1 MHAGTYM
8 HVCCVKDPK
17 HKEKKIP
24 KTKFYPRVYGDLH
37 FTYDVLKA
45 YDNKYQAQVTIDNNH
60 PLGRLDQW
68 NLTWEWM
75 RNEFIYDMRGAYTHR
90 MDPSECIYG
99 PQGQYYKDFDFST
112 VMNCQKKPL
121 ISDLPSE
128 KENDEKMGKL
138 PFCCKNG
145 VLLPKTMN
153 ETKARAMFQLQV
165 FKLPPD
171 LNRTAITP
179 PMNWKIVGRLNSDY
193 KCGPPVRVDPTE
205 FPDPSGTDATT
216 SAIASWQVNCNMT
229 RPKPKQSKCC
239 VSYSAYYSDAAIPCG
254 TCACGCD
261 DDDDTLP
268 PRCDKNARAMHIP
281 PDALLVPFVNRTAK
295 AKVHQG
301 G

>member
-1 MHAGTYM
+1 MHDASSPSILIYIFLPSCNYSSVNYKIRAKHVTIILNTLIRMIKLRLGAHAGTYM

-205 FPDPSGTDATT
+205 
-216 SAIASWQVNCNMT
+216 
-229 RPKPKQSKCC
+229 
-239 VSYSAYYSDAAIPCG
+239 
-254 TCACGCD
+254 
-261 DDDDTLP
+261 
-268 PRCDKNARAMHIP
+268 
-281 PDALLVPFVNRTAK
+281 
-295 AKVHQG
+295 
-301 G
+301 